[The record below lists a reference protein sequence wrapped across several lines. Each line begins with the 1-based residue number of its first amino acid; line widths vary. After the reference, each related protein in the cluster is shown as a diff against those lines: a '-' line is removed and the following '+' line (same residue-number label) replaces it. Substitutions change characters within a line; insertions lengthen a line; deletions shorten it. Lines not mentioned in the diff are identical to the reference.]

1 MIEILVNNLILAI
14 TLIVPVLAYE
24 CCVVSCTCPQAIWGT
39 IIIYVVFNFLLFCFI
54 FDTESEA
61 IKWLITLENRIAGF
75 LREPK

>member
-54 FDTESEA
+54 FDTY
-61 IKWLITLENRIAGF
+61 I
-75 LREPK
+75 REHPMDNSMSKKSYK